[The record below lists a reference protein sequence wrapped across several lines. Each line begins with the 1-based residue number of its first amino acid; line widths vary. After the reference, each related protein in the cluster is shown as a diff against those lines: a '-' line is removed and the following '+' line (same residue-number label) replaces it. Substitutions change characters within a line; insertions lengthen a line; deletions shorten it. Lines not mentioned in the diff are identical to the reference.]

1 MAKEIIWQA
10 GESACDDEMLN
21 GTSWL
26 PASGSRLYEG
36 TTYNFPTMEDCDAH
50 LAFYQSQ
57 PEGFDKPFTGI
68 ILNDSLKVPMGTFF
82 RERTSC
88 EGKIDD
94 WDGKPTYIVAPSG
107 KVASLVRQAVNEAW
121 SLRRL
126 LANLLLQGSGFKVTG
141 VIGNVRFTSAKKNIA
156 TVSSNGKVTAK
167 KKGTAVIKVTA
178 NGVTLKCKIIVR

>member
-1 MAKEIIWQA
+1 MAKEIIWQQ
-10 GESACDDEMLN
+10 GETPCDDDVLN

-36 TTYNFPTMEDCDAH
+36 TIYNFPTLEDCSAH

-57 PEGFDKPFTGI
+57 PENFDKPFTGI
-68 ILNDSLKVPMGTFF
+68 ILNGSLKVPMGTFF

-88 EGKIDD
+88 DGKVND

-107 KVASLVRQAVNEAW
+107 KVAEMVRKAVNEAW

-141 VIGNVRFTSAKKNIA
+141 VIDVMTTYNKEKKPRQVYKLDFVGDKSDHA
-156 TVSSNGKVTAK
+156 AVTAWLN
-167 KKGTAVIKVTA
+167 GTTA
-178 NGVTLKCKIIVR
+178 PTSGTI